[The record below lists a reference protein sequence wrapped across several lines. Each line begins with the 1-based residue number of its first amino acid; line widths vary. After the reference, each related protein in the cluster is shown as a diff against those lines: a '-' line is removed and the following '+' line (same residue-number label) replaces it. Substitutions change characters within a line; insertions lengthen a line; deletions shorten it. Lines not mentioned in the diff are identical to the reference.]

1 MSDPNMSRTAEAAAI
16 AILADIA
23 SGRKTVAETTQE
35 CLDAIL
41 ARESE
46 VRAFAHLDPEAVRAA
61 AAELDRI
68 TPGDP
73 RKPLL
78 GLPVGV
84 KDLID
89 TDDQPTEYGSRLF
102 ADHRPSRDAAV
113 VRTLREAGA
122 LLTGKTVTTEFA
134 LFSPGTTR
142 NPRDLHRTPGGSSS
156 GSAAAVAAG
165 TLPVALG
172 TQTAGSIIRPA
183 SFCGIVGFKPT
194 FGAIDRNGVF
204 PISPT
209 LDTVGLLSRNVADTA
224 VVFNVV
230 RTSSSR
236 REAQRAPGSDRRVEA
251 AKGPTRIGFARPV
264 EWEQADPS
272 TRSSIDAL
280 KLQLMDSDIEVVE
293 TILPADFDGLTAA
306 QCLIMDYEVSEALRS
321 RCEGNPSLVSS
332 SLMEVIKRGAT
343 ISAADY
349 SEAQDLAARCRAMLP
364 ELFDGVNALL
374 VPAVIGEAPL
384 GTQATG
390 NPLFCRSWTLL
401 HCPATSLP
409 LLQGPNGL
417 PVGIQLIG
425 NLHRD
430 DDLLGTAQTL
440 MDWSLARPKRMP
452 AYWASTSLQG

>member
-1 MSDPNMSRTAEAAAI
+1 MSNTNLSDTAAPATAV
-16 AILADIA
+16 LADIA
-23 SGRKTVAETTQE
+23 AGRKTVAETARD

-41 ARESE
+41 SREPD
-46 VRAFAHLDPEAVRAA
+46 VRAFAHLDPEGVRAL
-61 AAELDRI
+61 AAELDLI

-73 RKPLL
+73 AKPLL

-89 TDDQPTEYGSRLF
+89 TGDQPTEYGSRLF
-102 ADHRPSRDAAV
+102 AGHRPSRDAAV

-134 LFSPGTTR
+134 LFSPGATR

-165 TLPVALG
+165 ILPVALG
-172 TQTAGSIIRPA
+172 TQTAGSVIRPA

-209 LDTVGLLSRNVADTA
+209 LDTVGLLSRNIADIA
-224 VVFNVV
+224 VVFDVV

-236 REAQRAPGSDRRVEA
+236 REAQRSQGSDRRVEA
-251 AKGPTRIGFARPV
+251 TKKSTRIGFARPV
-264 EWEQADPS
+264 EWEQADAS

-280 KLQLMDSDIEVVE
+280 KLRLMDSDIEVVE
-293 TILPADFDGLTAA
+293 TILPTEFGGLTAA
-306 QCLIMDYEVSEALRS
+306 QSLIMEYEVSDALRS
-321 RCEGNPSLVSS
+321 RCEGNPSLVSRN
-332 SLMEVIKRGAT
+332 LMEVIKRGAA

-349 SEAQDLAARCRAMLP
+349 SGALDLAARCRAMLP
-364 ELFDGVNALL
+364 QVFDGVDALL

-384 GTQATG
+384 NTQGTG

-401 HCPATSLP
+401 HGPAISLP

-430 DDLLGTAQTL
+430 DDLLETAQTL
-440 MDWSLARPKRMP
+440 TDWSLAQPLTTP
-452 AYWASTSLQG
+452 NLQRGQKK